1 MKRPSCSWMVP
12 AIAIAVV
19 MVAVLPGCKD
29 LGSEPDPPA
38 STGPVT
44 PQAPVALTATGI
56 TATGFTATWQAST
69 GATEYRLDVGRD
81 SLYVSFVTGL
91 QDKNVGVVTSF
102 GVTGLTTGSRYF
114 YRVRAVGSGGTS
126 ASSNTIGVTVIATAS
141 ISFQARVLPILTNY
155 GCTGC
160 HGGSGGLFVGTVAQ
174 LLTGGNHGPAVVAGD
189 GANSNL
195 IKKLGTPPPFGS
207 RMPLGGSAL
216 PADTIAV
223 LRTWIDQGAL
233 NN

>member
-1 MKRPSCSWMVP
+1 MKPPSTLWVV
-12 AIAIAVV
+12 IAVAV
-19 MVAVLPGCKD
+19 AMTAVLPGCTD

-38 STGPVT
+38 SSGPVT
-44 PQAPVALTATGI
+44 PQ
-56 TATGFTATWQAST
+56 
-69 GATEYRLDVGRD
+69 
-81 SLYVSFVTGL
+81 
-91 QDKNVGVVTSF
+91 
-102 GVTGLTTGSRYF
+102 
-114 YRVRAVGSGGTS
+114 GT
-126 ASSNTIGVTVIATAS
+126 V
-141 ISFQARVLPILTNY
+141 SFQARVLPILTKY

-174 LLTGGNHGPAVVAGD
+174 LLAGGNHGAAVVAGD
-189 GANSNL
+189 GANSSL
-195 IKKLGTPPPFGS
+195 IKKLGTPAPFGS

>member
-1 MKRPSCSWMVP
+1 MKPPSHLWMVRP
-12 AIAIAVV
+12 
-19 MVAVLPGCKD
+19 VAVAMIALLSGCKD
-29 LGSEPDPPA
+29 LGSEPDPAAGSGPA
-38 STGPVT
+38 I
-44 PQAPVALTATGI
+44 PQPPVALTATGV
-56 TATGFTATWQAST
+56 TATGFNASWQAST
-69 GATEYRLDVGRD
+69 GATGYRMDVGRD
-81 SLYVSFVTGL
+81 SLYASYVTGL
-91 QDKNVGVVTSF
+91 QDKDVGAVTSF
-102 GVTGLTTGSRYF
+102 NVTGLTTGSRYF

-126 ASSNTIGVTVIATAS
+126 TSSNTIAVTVIAS
-141 ISFQARVLPILTNY
+141 PPISFQARVLPILTTY

-174 LLTGGNHGPAVVAGD
+174 LLTGGDHGAAVIAGN

-223 LRTWIDQGAL
+223 LRAWIDQGAL